1 MEDAGEEDRLLVEE
15 LGVCGEDFGTG
26 GWGEL
31 RERREVHFAEGAGVE
46 VDAQAVSEDYGI
58 KVGSGVVVCGL
69 GDGVFWNTGRYRGV
83 GCHDCV

>member
-15 LGVCGEDFGTG
+15 LGVCGEDFGAG
-26 GWGEL
+26 GRGEL
-31 RERREVHFAEGAGVE
+31 REGREAHFAEGGGVK
-46 VDAQAVSEDYGI
+46 VDAQAVGEDYGV

-69 GDGVFWNTGRYRGV
+69 RDGVFWDTGRYGGA